1 MTLDDPNARLQAVL
15 ADHADTDLSDRLAAL
30 AVDLRDGAGMDQRTM
45 FTLFNRALAASDE
58 EDDTTRVALELVI
71 DRVSGWC
78 EPHRRIFPEP

>member
-1 MTLDDPNARLQAVL
+1 MSLDDPTERLSAEL
-15 ADHADTDLSDRLAAL
+15 ADSAGADLNDRLAAL

-45 FTLFNRALAASDE
+45 FTLFNRALAATDE
-58 EDDTTRVALELVI
+58 EDDTTRDALEAVI